1 MKVYGVEITEEQ
13 QAAAIERMKR
23 DEFSARAIKQALLNA
38 GVPETARRSAT
49 FTGVVYAEQCAHR
62 AADRL
67 IRQQKKAGNI
77 RLVSATMWQWK
88 HDETANR

>member
-13 QAAAIERMKR
+13 QAAAISAMKISP
-23 DEFSARAIKQALLNA
+23 FSARTVTLVLIKS
-38 GVPETARRSAT
+38 GVPETTKNPRYS
-49 FTGVVYAEQCAHR
+49 YSLDWCANR

-77 RLVSATMWQWK
+77 ERVPGKNQW
-88 HDETANR
+88 RWIGR